1 MQDNKKR
8 GGDETAFTKLAACL
22 GVGRSTVSKVL
33 RHCGGVDTG
42 TRHMILAAAK
52 NVDELRAS
60 GTCGIYCILP
70 DIPSFFW
77 QEMQNGISDG
87 IAAAENDAGKE
98 VKCNIYCR
106 LRDEES
112 VLDYLDEAE
121 RMDARCIIIATV
133 MTAEIRERLSAICR
147 RADRLVILLSEY
159 GNVPN
164 AFYVGADSYSDGRRM
179 AEMFLEYR
187 KSLSCPVNLCLFN
200 VESNPNVAM
209 RVNGFTD
216 VLSASGIGV
225 TVIPFDFE
233 MYTVKTLQSY
243 TASRL
248 ASVTEEADDGSV
260 PVFYI
265 PIGMKVFV
273 QAMNKAG
280 IDSRAACFC
289 HDFSAKEASSDPRII
304 RICSQN
310 VYEQGREAIRRA
322 LEYLNTGT
330 CPDRKKIIVPSS
342 FF

>member
-1 MQDNKKR
+1 M
-8 GGDETAFTKLAACL
+8 
-22 GVGRSTVSKVL
+22 
-33 RHCGGVDTG
+33 
-42 TRHMILAAAK
+42 
-52 NVDELRAS
+52 
-60 GTCGIYCILP
+60 
-70 DIPSFFW
+70 
-77 QEMQNGISDG
+77 
-87 IAAAENDAGKE
+87 
-98 VKCNIYCR
+98 
-106 LRDEES
+106 
-112 VLDYLDEAE
+112 
-121 RMDARCIIIATV
+121 
-133 MTAEIRERLSAICR
+133 ERLTAICR

-159 GNVPN
+159 GNIPN
-164 AFYVGADSYSDGRRM
+164 AFYVGADSYADGRRM

-187 KSLSCPVNLCLFN
+187 KSLSYPVKLCLFN
-200 VESNPNVAM
+200 VESNPNVRM

-216 VLSASGIGV
+216 VLSASEIGA

-248 ASVTEEADDGSV
+248 ASVTESADDGSV

-280 IDSRAACFC
+280 IDSRAVCFC
-289 HDFSAKEASSDPRII
+289 HDFSVKEASADPRVI